1 MNLQKHSILGLR
13 FVKVALGVSLVMG
26 GGFGCSRSSPP
37 SVVDQTEIQPKES
50 IPANATHLRGAGATF
65 PALLYRR
72 WFSAYHGINQGTYV
86 TYEAVGSG
94 EGVRR
99 FIGKGISVE
108 QSVDFAASDAA
119 MSDAE
124 ITKADNNVLMI
135 PATAGCVV
143 LAYNLPGYTGELRL
157 SRRTYTAIFEGD
169 IKDWSDPQIARD
181 NPGVKFP
188 RLTITTVVR
197 QDGSG
202 MTFAL
207 TRNLDTISEKWRSRY
222 GPAMLVDWPG
232 NAMRATGNQ
241 GVAGLIEESNGSIGY
256 VGYEFARRIGLNFA
270 SLENKDA
277 KYVKPSEQSC
287 AKALATA
294 VVPENLRMFVPDPPG
309 PDSYP
314 LVTFSWI
321 LLHKSYRDA
330 STADEVRRLLQ
341 WSLQDGQRYASEL
354 GYVALPSEVATKAVA
369 AIDTIGPRSR

>member
-1 MNLQKHSILGLR
+1 MNLGKHSILGLGS
-13 FVKVALGVSLVMG
+13 VKVALAVSLVMG

-37 SVVDQTEIQPKES
+37 PVVDETEPKES

-65 PALLYRR
+65 PSLLYRR

-86 TYEAVGSG
+86 TYEAVGSS
-94 EGVRR
+94 EGIRR
-99 FIGKGISVE
+99 FIGKSIPVE

-124 ITKADNNVLMI
+124 IARADNNVLMI

-188 RLTITTVVR
+188 HLTITTVVR

-202 MTFAL
+202 TTFAF
-207 TRNLDTISEKWRSRY
+207 TRNLDTISDKWRARY
-222 GPAMLVDWPG
+222 GPATLVDWPG
-232 NAMRATGNQ
+232 NAMRAAGNQ

-270 SLENKDA
+270 TLENKDA

-330 STADEVRRLLQ
+330 STADEVRKVLQ

-354 GYVALPSEVATKAVA
+354 GYVALPSEVATKALA

>member
-1 MNLQKHSILGLR
+1 MNLGKHSILGLGS
-13 FVKVALGVSLVMG
+13 VKVALAVSLVMG

-37 SVVDQTEIQPKES
+37 PVVDETEPKES

-65 PALLYRR
+65 PSLLYRR

-86 TYEAVGSG
+86 TYEAVGSS

-99 FIGKGISVE
+99 FIGKSIPVE

-124 ITKADNNVLMI
+124 IARADNNVLMI

-188 RLTITTVVR
+188 HLTITTVVR

-202 MTFAL
+202 TTFAF
-207 TRNLDTISEKWRSRY
+207 TRNLDTISDKWRARY
-222 GPAMLVDWPG
+222 GPATLVDWPG

-270 SLENKDA
+270 TLENKDA

-330 STADEVRRLLQ
+330 STADEVRKVLQ

-354 GYVALPSEVATKAVA
+354 GYVALPSEVATKALA

>member
-1 MNLQKHSILGLR
+1 MNLGKHSILGLGS
-13 FVKVALGVSLVMG
+13 VKVALAVSLVMG

-37 SVVDQTEIQPKES
+37 PVVDETEPKES

-65 PALLYRR
+65 PSLLYRR

-86 TYEAVGSG
+86 TYEAVGSS

-99 FIGKGISVE
+99 FIGKSIPVE

-124 ITKADNNVLMI
+124 IARADNNVLMI

-188 RLTITTVVR
+188 HLTITTVVR

-202 MTFAL
+202 TTFAF
-207 TRNLDTISEKWRSRY
+207 TRNLDTISDKWRARY
-222 GPAMLVDWPG
+222 GPATLVDWPG
-232 NAMRATGNQ
+232 NAMRAAGNQ

-270 SLENKDA
+270 TLENKDA

-330 STADEVRRLLQ
+330 STADEVRKVLQ

-354 GYVALPSEVATKAVA
+354 GYVALPSEVATKALA

>member
-1 MNLQKHSILGLR
+1 MNLGKHSILGLGS
-13 FVKVALGVSLVMG
+13 VKVALAVSLVMG

-37 SVVDQTEIQPKES
+37 PVVDETEPKES

-65 PALLYRR
+65 PSLLYRR

-86 TYEAVGSG
+86 TYEAVGSS

-99 FIGKGISVE
+99 FIGKSIPVE

-124 ITKADNNVLMI
+124 IARADNNVLMI

-188 RLTITTVVR
+188 HLTITTVVR

-202 MTFAL
+202 TTFAF
-207 TRNLDTISEKWRSRY
+207 TRNLDTISDKWRARY
-222 GPAMLVDWPG
+222 GPATLVDWPG
-232 NAMRATGNQ
+232 NAMRAAGNQ

-330 STADEVRRLLQ
+330 STADEVRKVLQ

-354 GYVALPSEVATKAVA
+354 GYVALPSEVATKALA

>member
-1 MNLQKHSILGLR
+1 MNLGKHSILGLGS
-13 FVKVALGVSLVMG
+13 VKVALAVSLVMG

-37 SVVDQTEIQPKES
+37 PVVDETEPKES

-65 PALLYRR
+65 PSLLYRR

-86 TYEAVGSG
+86 TYEAVGSSD
-94 EGVRR
+94 GVRR
-99 FIGKGISVE
+99 FIGKSIPVE

-124 ITKADNNVLMI
+124 IARADNNVLMI

-188 RLTITTVVR
+188 HLTITTVVR

-202 MTFAL
+202 TTFAF
-207 TRNLDTISEKWRSRY
+207 TRNLDTISDKWRARY
-222 GPAMLVDWPG
+222 GPATLVDWPG

-270 SLENKDA
+270 TLENKDA

-330 STADEVRRLLQ
+330 STADEVRKVLQ

-354 GYVALPSEVATKAVA
+354 GYVALPSEVATKALA

>member
-1 MNLQKHSILGLR
+1 MNLGKHSILGLGS
-13 FVKVALGVSLVMG
+13 VKVALAVSLVMG

-37 SVVDQTEIQPKES
+37 PVVDETEPKES

-65 PALLYRR
+65 PSLLYRR

-86 TYEAVGSG
+86 TYEAVGSS
-94 EGVRR
+94 EGIRR
-99 FIGKGISVE
+99 FIGKSIPVE

-124 ITKADNNVLMI
+124 IARADNNVLMI

-188 RLTITTVVR
+188 HLTITTVVR

-202 MTFAL
+202 TTFAF
-207 TRNLDTISEKWRSRY
+207 TRNLDTISDKWRARY
-222 GPAMLVDWPG
+222 GPATLVDWPG

-330 STADEVRRLLQ
+330 STADEVRKVLQ

-354 GYVALPSEVATKAVA
+354 GYVALPSEVATKALA

>member
-1 MNLQKHSILGLR
+1 MNLGKHSILGLGS
-13 FVKVALGVSLVMG
+13 VKVALAVSLVMG

-37 SVVDQTEIQPKES
+37 PVVDETEPKES

-65 PALLYRR
+65 PSLLYRR

-86 TYEAVGSG
+86 TYEAVGSS

-99 FIGKGISVE
+99 FIGKSIPVE

-124 ITKADNNVLMI
+124 IARADNNVLMI

-188 RLTITTVVR
+188 HLTITTVVR

-202 MTFAL
+202 TTFAF
-207 TRNLDTISEKWRSRY
+207 TRNLDTISDKWRSRY
-222 GPAMLVDWPG
+222 GPATLVDWPG

-330 STADEVRRLLQ
+330 STADEVRKVLQ

-354 GYVALPSEVATKAVA
+354 GYVALPSEVATKALA

>member
-1 MNLQKHSILGLR
+1 MNLGKHSILGLGS
-13 FVKVALGVSLVMG
+13 VKVALAVSLVMG

-37 SVVDQTEIQPKES
+37 PLVDETEPKES

-65 PALLYRR
+65 PSLLYRR

-86 TYEAVGSG
+86 TYEAVGSS

-99 FIGKGISVE
+99 FIGKSIPVE

-124 ITKADNNVLMI
+124 IARADNNVLMI

-188 RLTITTVVR
+188 HLTITTVVR

-202 MTFAL
+202 TTFAF
-207 TRNLDTISEKWRSRY
+207 TRNLDTISDKWRARY
-222 GPAMLVDWPG
+222 GPATLVDWPG
-232 NAMRATGNQ
+232 NAMRAAGNQ

-270 SLENKDA
+270 TLENKDA

-330 STADEVRRLLQ
+330 STADEVRKVLQ

-354 GYVALPSEVATKAVA
+354 GYVALPSEVATKALA

>member
-1 MNLQKHSILGLR
+1 MNRGKHSILGLR
-13 FVKVALGVSLVMG
+13 AVKVALGVSLVMG

-37 SVVDQTEIQPKES
+37 AVVDETKPKES
-50 IPANATHLRGAGATF
+50 IPANATHLKGAGASF

-86 TYEAVGSG
+86 TYETVGSS

-99 FIGKGISVE
+99 FIGKGISAE

-124 ITKADNNVLMI
+124 IARADNNVLMI

-188 RLTITTVVR
+188 HLTITTVVR
-197 QDGSG
+197 QEGSG
-202 MTFAL
+202 TTFAF
-207 TRNLDTISEKWRSRY
+207 TRNLDTISDKWRSRY
-222 GPAMLVDWPG
+222 GPATLVDWPG
-232 NAMRATGNQ
+232 NAMRATGNE
-241 GVAGLIEESNGSIGY
+241 GVAGLIEESYGSIGY

-277 KYVKPSEQSC
+277 KFVKPSEQSC

-294 VVPENLRMFVPDPPG
+294 AVPENLRMFVPDPPG
-309 PDSYP
+309 TDSYP

-321 LLHKSYRDA
+321 LLHKSYRNA
-330 STADEVRRLLQ
+330 STGDEVRRLLQ

-354 GYVALPSEVATKAVA
+354 GYVALPPEVAKKALA
-369 AIDTIGPRSR
+369 ALNQ

>member
-1 MNLQKHSILGLR
+1 MNLGKHSILGLGS
-13 FVKVALGVSLVMG
+13 VKVALAVSLVMG

-37 SVVDQTEIQPKES
+37 PVVDETEPKES

-65 PALLYRR
+65 PSLLYRR
-72 WFSAYHGINQGTYV
+72 WFSAYHGISQGTYV
-86 TYEAVGSG
+86 TYEAVGSS

-99 FIGKGISVE
+99 FIGKSIPVE

-124 ITKADNNVLMI
+124 IARADNNVLMI

-188 RLTITTVVR
+188 HLTITTVVR

-202 MTFAL
+202 TTFAF
-207 TRNLDTISEKWRSRY
+207 TRNLDTISDKWRARY
-222 GPAMLVDWPG
+222 GPATLVDWPG

-330 STADEVRRLLQ
+330 STADEVRKVLQ

-354 GYVALPSEVATKAVA
+354 GYVALPSEVATKALA

>member
-1 MNLQKHSILGLR
+1 MNLGKHSILGLGS
-13 FVKVALGVSLVMG
+13 VKVALAVSLVMG

-37 SVVDQTEIQPKES
+37 PVVDETEPKES

-65 PALLYRR
+65 PSLLYRR

-86 TYEAVGSG
+86 TYEAVGSSD
-94 EGVRR
+94 GVRR
-99 FIGKGISVE
+99 FIGKSIPVE

-124 ITKADNNVLMI
+124 IARADNNVLMI

-188 RLTITTVVR
+188 HLTITTVVR

-202 MTFAL
+202 TTFAF
-207 TRNLDTISEKWRSRY
+207 TRNLDTISDKWRARY
-222 GPAMLVDWPG
+222 GPATLVDWPG

-330 STADEVRRLLQ
+330 STADEVRKLLQ

-354 GYVALPSEVATKAVA
+354 GYVALPSEVTTKALT

>member
-1 MNLQKHSILGLR
+1 MNLGKHSILGLGS
-13 FVKVALGVSLVMG
+13 VKVALAVSLVMG

-37 SVVDQTEIQPKES
+37 PVVDETEPKES

-65 PALLYRR
+65 PSLLYRR

-86 TYEAVGSG
+86 TYEAVGSS
-94 EGVRR
+94 EGIRR
-99 FIGKGISVE
+99 FIGKSIPVE

-124 ITKADNNVLMI
+124 IARADNNVLMI

-188 RLTITTVVR
+188 HLTITTVVR

-202 MTFAL
+202 TTFAF
-207 TRNLDTISEKWRSRY
+207 TRNLDTISDKWRARY
-222 GPAMLVDWPG
+222 GPATLVDWPG

-270 SLENKDA
+270 TLENKDA

-330 STADEVRRLLQ
+330 STADEVRKVLQ

-354 GYVALPSEVATKAVA
+354 GYVALPSEVATKALA

>member
-1 MNLQKHSILGLR
+1 MNLGKHSILGLGS
-13 FVKVALGVSLVMG
+13 VKVALAVSLVMG

-37 SVVDQTEIQPKES
+37 PVVDETEPKAS

-65 PALLYRR
+65 PSLLYRR

-86 TYEAVGSG
+86 TYEAVGSS

-99 FIGKGISVE
+99 FIGKSIPVE

-124 ITKADNNVLMI
+124 IARADNNVLMI

-188 RLTITTVVR
+188 HLTITTVVR

-202 MTFAL
+202 TTFAF
-207 TRNLDTISEKWRSRY
+207 TRNLDTISDKWRARY
-222 GPAMLVDWPG
+222 GPATLVDWPG

-330 STADEVRRLLQ
+330 STADEVRKVLQ

-354 GYVALPSEVATKAVA
+354 GYVALPSEVATKALA

>member
-1 MNLQKHSILGLR
+1 MNLGKHSILGLGS
-13 FVKVALGVSLVMG
+13 VKVALAVSLVMG

-37 SVVDQTEIQPKES
+37 PLVDETEPKES

-65 PALLYRR
+65 PSLLYRR

-86 TYEAVGSG
+86 TYEAVGSS

-99 FIGKGISVE
+99 FIGKSIPVE

-124 ITKADNNVLMI
+124 IARADNNVLMI

-188 RLTITTVVR
+188 HLTITTVVR

-202 MTFAL
+202 TTFAF
-207 TRNLDTISEKWRSRY
+207 TRNLDTISDKWRARY
-222 GPAMLVDWPG
+222 GPATLVDWPG

-330 STADEVRRLLQ
+330 STADEVRKVLQ

-354 GYVALPSEVATKAVA
+354 GYVALPSEVATKALA

>member
-1 MNLQKHSILGLR
+1 MNLGKHSILGLGS
-13 FVKVALGVSLVMG
+13 VKVALAVSLVMG

-37 SVVDQTEIQPKES
+37 PLVDETEPKES

-65 PALLYRR
+65 PSLLYRR

-86 TYEAVGSG
+86 TYEAVGSS
-94 EGVRR
+94 EGIRR
-99 FIGKGISVE
+99 FIGKSIPVE

-124 ITKADNNVLMI
+124 IARADNNVLMI

-188 RLTITTVVR
+188 HLTITTVVR

-202 MTFAL
+202 TTFAF
-207 TRNLDTISEKWRSRY
+207 TRNLDTISDKWRARY
-222 GPAMLVDWPG
+222 GPATLVDWPG

-330 STADEVRRLLQ
+330 STADEVRKVLQ

-354 GYVALPSEVATKAVA
+354 GYVALPSEVATKALA

>member
-1 MNLQKHSILGLR
+1 MNLGKHSILGLGS
-13 FVKVALGVSLVMG
+13 VKVALAVSLVMG

-37 SVVDQTEIQPKES
+37 PVVDETEPKES

-65 PALLYRR
+65 PSLLYRR

-86 TYEAVGSG
+86 TYEAVGSSD
-94 EGVRR
+94 GVRR
-99 FIGKGISVE
+99 FIGKSIPVE

-124 ITKADNNVLMI
+124 IARADNNVLMI

-188 RLTITTVVR
+188 HLTITTVVR

-202 MTFAL
+202 TTFAF
-207 TRNLDTISEKWRSRY
+207 TRNLDTISDKWRSRY
-222 GPAMLVDWPG
+222 GPATLVDWPG
-232 NAMRATGNQ
+232 NAMRAAGNQ

-330 STADEVRRLLQ
+330 STADEVRKVLQ

-354 GYVALPSEVATKAVA
+354 GYVALPSEVATKALA

>member
-1 MNLQKHSILGLR
+1 MNLGKHSILGLGS
-13 FVKVALGVSLVMG
+13 VKVALAVSLVMG

-37 SVVDQTEIQPKES
+37 PVVDETEPKES

-65 PALLYRR
+65 PSLLYRR

-86 TYEAVGSG
+86 TYEAVGSS

-99 FIGKGISVE
+99 FIGKSIPVE

-124 ITKADNNVLMI
+124 IARADNNVLMI

-188 RLTITTVVR
+188 HLTITTVVR

-202 MTFAL
+202 TTFAF
-207 TRNLDTISEKWRSRY
+207 TRNLDTISDKWRARY
-222 GPAMLVDWPG
+222 GPATLVDWPG

-330 STADEVRRLLQ
+330 STADEVRKVLQ

-354 GYVALPSEVATKAVA
+354 GYVALPSEVATKALA

>member
-1 MNLQKHSILGLR
+1 MNLGKHSILGLGS
-13 FVKVALGVSLVMG
+13 VKVALAVSLVMG

-37 SVVDQTEIQPKES
+37 PLVDETEPKES

-65 PALLYRR
+65 PSLLYRR

-86 TYEAVGSG
+86 TYEAVGSS

-99 FIGKGISVE
+99 FIGKSIPVE

-124 ITKADNNVLMI
+124 IARADNNVLMI

-188 RLTITTVVR
+188 HLTITTVVR

-202 MTFAL
+202 TTFAF
-207 TRNLDTISEKWRSRY
+207 TRNLDTISDKWRARY
-222 GPAMLVDWPG
+222 GPATLVDWPG

-270 SLENKDA
+270 TLENKDA

-330 STADEVRRLLQ
+330 STADEVRKVLQ

-354 GYVALPSEVATKAVA
+354 GYVALPSEVATKALA

>member
-1 MNLQKHSILGLR
+1 MNLGKHSILGLGS
-13 FVKVALGVSLVMG
+13 VKVALAVSLVMG

-37 SVVDQTEIQPKES
+37 PVVDETEPKES

-65 PALLYRR
+65 PSLLYRR

-86 TYEAVGSG
+86 TYEAVGSS

-99 FIGKGISVE
+99 FIGKSIPVE

-124 ITKADNNVLMI
+124 IARADNNVLMI

-188 RLTITTVVR
+188 HLTITTVVR

-202 MTFAL
+202 TTFAF
-207 TRNLDTISEKWRSRY
+207 TRNLDTISDKWRSRY
-222 GPAMLVDWPG
+222 GPATLVDWPG
-232 NAMRATGNQ
+232 NAMRAAGNQ

-270 SLENKDA
+270 TLENKDA

-330 STADEVRRLLQ
+330 STADEVRKVLQ

-354 GYVALPSEVATKAVA
+354 GYVALPSEVATKALA